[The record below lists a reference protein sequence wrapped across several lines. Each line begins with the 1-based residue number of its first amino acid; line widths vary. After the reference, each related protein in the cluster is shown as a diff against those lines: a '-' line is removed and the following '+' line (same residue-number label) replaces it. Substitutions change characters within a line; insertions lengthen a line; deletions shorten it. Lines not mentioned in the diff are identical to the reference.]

1 MTTADSATPGP
12 ARTDPERADARRSG
26 EIPVGDVLR
35 SGSVTP
41 FLIAVFLATIGLAA
55 ETTALG
61 KQVFDLTRRE
71 LDLGLLGLA
80 EFAPSA
86 LLVIVAGGVAD
97 RFDRRRIF
105 SGALVGEAAC
115 AMGLAALVWADA
127 VNLSRI
133 LMIVVV
139 FGVFRAFAAPSSRS
153 LPVNLVEPVLLPRL
167 IALNSVAWQ
176 SALIVGP
183 IVAGGLYVLSP
194 AAPHVFAASC
204 ALAAAAIALT
214 IRYAPSYVR
223 PPRAAPGSTNVRSA
237 FEGIVVIRRNPILLG
252 AISLDLFAVL
262 LGGAVALLPAI
273 ADERLGVGAVGLGW
287 LRAAGGMGAA
297 AAAAVFTFRP
307 LRRRVGPTLF
317 VVVAIFGAATIGLG
331 LTTNYVV
338 ALAMLFIMS
347 AADSVSVFIR
357 STLGPLVTPD
367 AVRGRV
373 VAVESVFIGAS
384 NELGAFESGL
394 AGALI
399 GAAGAIVFGGAATLV
414 VAAVWCVAFPALR
427 RIDRF
432 EELTPARVDHVDSTD
447 GDSTSVG

>member
-1 MTTADSATPGP
+1 MPGRILSPMTTADSATPGP
-12 ARTDPERADARRSG
+12 ERTDPKPPEMRRSS
-26 EIPVGDVLR
+26 EVPLGDVLR

-41 FLIAVFLATIGLAA
+41 FLLAVFLATVGVAA

-71 LDLGLLGLA
+71 LDLGWLGLA
-80 EFAPSA
+80 EFAPIA
-86 LLVIVAGGVAD
+86 LLVIIAGGVAD
-97 RFDRRRIF
+97 RFDRRRIL
-105 SGALVGEAAC
+105 SMALIGEAAC
-115 AMGLAALVWADA
+115 LMGLAIMVWTNS
-127 VNLSRI
+127 VSLTRI
-133 LMIVVV
+133 LAIVFA
-139 FGVFRAFAAPSSRS
+139 FGVFRAFAAPTSRA
-153 LPVNLVEPVLLPRL
+153 LPVNLVETVLLPRL

-183 IVAGGLYVLSP
+183 VIAGLLYVVSP

-204 ALAAAAIALT
+204 ALIAAAVVSRIH
-214 IRYAPSYVR
+214 YSPSYVR
-223 PPRAAPGSTNVRSA
+223 PTQPGPGGTSLRSA
-237 FEGIVVIRRNPILLG
+237 FDGIAVIRRNPILLG

-297 AAAAVFTFRP
+297 TAAGLFTFRP

-367 AVRGRV
+367 EVRGRV

-384 NELGAFESGL
+384 NELGAFESGV

-399 GAAGAIVFGGAATLV
+399 GAAGAIVFGGVATLV
-414 VAAVWCVAFPALR
+414 VAAVWCVAFPAIR
-427 RIDRF
+427 
-432 EELTPARVDHVDSTD
+432 RVDDFDSLRPS
-447 GDSTSVG
+447 GSSA